1 MHDVYDCNYGFR
13 PLEPFLDFLFNKEG
27 SSFLNKKKTIGKG
40 TQKKILRNSNRFI
53 IISLICSFPYQF
65 ESCPKNVP
73 LDYAILHQE
82 ENDSNSYKRQGVR
95 RNEFIVEFI
104 TRPGLYQ
111 V

>member
-1 MHDVYDCNYGFR
+1 LIF
-13 PLEPFLDFLFNKEG
+13 FLG
-27 SSFLNKKKTIGKG
+27 AVVFLNKKETVGEG
-40 TQKKILRNSNRFI
+40 TQKKFSCISNRFI

-95 RNEFIVEFI
+95 RNEFYHTPWAV
-104 TRPGLYQ
+104 PSLGLRNRKESFENKI
-111 V
+111 